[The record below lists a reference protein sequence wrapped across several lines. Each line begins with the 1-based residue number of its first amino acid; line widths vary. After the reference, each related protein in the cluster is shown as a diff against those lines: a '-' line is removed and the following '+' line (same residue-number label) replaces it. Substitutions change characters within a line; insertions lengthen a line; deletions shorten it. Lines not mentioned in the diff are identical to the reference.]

1 MALYDR
7 AALEARVINWNCAPS
22 HSPHAAPP
30 GAGALRLLPT
40 ASARA
45 RIFVEVEE
53 PTEISVALAMRAS
66 ELGSGA
72 VFKLVHNLD

>member
-1 MALYDR
+1 
-7 AALEARVINWNCAPS
+7 
-22 HSPHAAPP
+22 
-30 GAGALRLLPT
+30 
-40 ASARA
+40 
-45 RIFVEVEE
+45 VEVEE